1 MTMDW
6 SMSLLMFKLAHIS
19 DIHLGP
25 LPRLSIRELASKR
38 ITGFVNWHRNR
49 SKHLFGGTLDILLED
64 LKERGPDHLAI
75 TGDLVNLASTI
86 EIRTAAE
93 WLRTVG
99 DPAFTSV
106 VPGNHDAYVPG
117 AYEKSMRA
125 WYPYV
130 RGDLSPPEWEE
141 DRHVFPYL
149 RVRDRV
155 ALIGCSTAVATL
167 PFSASGFYSSRQA
180 RETVNMLRAAGE
192 AGLFRVLMIH
202 HPPIRSATS
211 FHKRMIGIRR
221 FGAVVSTGGAELVLH
236 GHTHLNTVKW
246 LRGQTSPV
254 PVVGIASAS
263 QGPGGMKPRAA
274 YNYFTISGSPGA
286 WELKGER
293 FSLNQLGDGVSAEGA
308 NIFGP

>member
-1 MTMDW
+1 
-6 SMSLLMFKLAHIS
+6 MFKLAHIS

-246 LRGQTSPV
+246 LRGQTAPV

>member
-1 MTMDW
+1 
-6 SMSLLMFKLAHIS
+6 MFKLAHIS